1 MTGKLAL
8 IATAGLTGAAVFL
21 ALGTALSGSSWAS
34 SAYLWNAGATCAP
47 ASGTQRQITLPF
59 TSEDK
64 LAIEVP
70 GTVSYSPGEKA
81 EAVISGDSALI
92 DHLKIESGR
101 LALDCDPG
109 WLGYSFDVKLSGPAI
124 TTWDLLGT
132 GDLMLAHIDQP
143 RLQVSVKGNGNISAT
158 GTSDVVDIGIYGSGK
173 ARFEGLIGK
182 SATVQISGSGDA
194 SVNATSDAD
203 VSIFGSGN
211 VELSGHP
218 TMRHTEIRG
227 SGRIVQV
234 P

>member
-1 MTGKLAL
+1 MTGKLTF
-8 IATAGLTGAAVFL
+8 IATAGLIGAAGFL
-21 ALGTALSGSSWAS
+21 ALGTALSGSGWAS
-34 SAYLWNAGATCAP
+34 SAYLWNSAATCAP

-59 TSEDK
+59 VSEDG

-70 GTVSYSPGEKA
+70 GNVHYSPGEKA

-109 WLGYSFDVKLSGPAI
+109 WFGSQFDVKLSGPAI
-124 TTWDLLGT
+124 TRWDLLGSANLT
-132 GDLMLAHIDQP
+132 LAHIDQP
-143 RLQVSVKGNGNISAT
+143 QLQVSIKGSGNVSAA
-158 GTSDVVDIGIYGSGK
+158 GTTDAVDIGIFGSGK
-173 ARFEGLIGK
+173 ARFEGLIVK
-182 SATVQISGSGDA
+182 SATVQIRGSGDA

-203 VSIFGSGN
+203 VSISGSGN
-211 VELSGHP
+211 VEVSGHP
-218 TMRHTEIRG
+218 AMRRAEIRG